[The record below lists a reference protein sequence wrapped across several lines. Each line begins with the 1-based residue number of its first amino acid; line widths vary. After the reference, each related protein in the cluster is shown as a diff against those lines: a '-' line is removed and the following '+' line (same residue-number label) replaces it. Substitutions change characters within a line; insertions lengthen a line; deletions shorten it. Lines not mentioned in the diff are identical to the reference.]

1 MGSFALS
8 CRNSETSICRK
19 LNAIIVSGFVVI
31 NMIKRTCIRCEK
43 NITVGALRPVVDGG
57 SGLPYPLPPDL
68 YCINELTGMM
78 I

>member
-1 MGSFALS
+1 
-8 CRNSETSICRK
+8 
-19 LNAIIVSGFVVI
+19 
-31 NMIKRTCIRCEK
+31 MIKRTCIRCEK

>member
-1 MGSFALS
+1 MGSFTLS

-31 NMIKRTCIRCEK
+31 NMIKKTVSGLKK

-57 SGLPYPLPPDL
+57 SGFFYPLPPDL
-68 YCINELTGMM
+68 YCINGLTGMM